1 MNGSGNRRMSE
12 IVFFDVE
19 TTAPSP
25 AGRWWLLEFGAILV
39 CPRKLVE
46 VASYETLIR
55 PGDLS
60 AVSRRFTD
68 VEAIASAPTFREVA
82 DKIFDILDGTYAS
95 FLLPPPSIDTS
106 THELRLLASF
116 PLTHET
122 CCRTHTGRVWAGH
135 NIQRF
140 DCPRLREAFADIG
153 RPAPEPAGV
162 IDSLN
167 VLAAEFGRRAGDLKM
182 ATLATYFGIGTQKH
196 RSLDDARMNLE
207 VLKHCAT
214 VLLLESSLPQAMQ
227 LAGRDGAVTRRSST
241 ASAHHRPA
249 AMSQTKLPF
258 APAVKAV
265 PAPAAGTAQKSGG
278 KRDSLGKPVGRANA
292 TSNKPAPEAAAPAA
306 LSARPPRRPTAATPF
321 HMILRHSRAILR

>member
-82 DKIFDILDGTYAS
+82 DKIFEILD
-95 FLLPPPSIDTS
+95 
-106 THELRLLASF
+106 
-116 PLTHET
+116 
-122 CCRTHTGRVWAGH
+122 GRVWAGH

-214 VLLLESSLPQAMQ
+214 VLLLESTLPQAMQ
-227 LAGRDGAVTRRSST
+227 LAGRDGAVTRRSGST
-241 ASAHHRPA
+241 ASAAHHRP

-258 APAVKAV
+258 APVKAV
-265 PAPAAGTAQKSGG
+265 PSAGTAHKSGG
-278 KRDSLGKPVGRANA
+278 KRDSLGKPVGRAANA
-292 TSNKPAPEAAAPAA
+292 TSNKPAAEAAAAPAA
-306 LSARPPRRPTAATPF
+306 LSARPPRRPTAVTPF

>member
-1 MNGSGNRRMSE
+1 MDNSKGNTRKSE

-25 AGRWWLLEFGAILV
+25 EGRWWLLEFGAILV

-46 VASYETLIR
+46 VGSYDTLIR

-68 VEAIASAPTFREVA
+68 VESIASAPTYSTSSTVRLPPAF
-82 DKIFDILDGTYAS
+82 F
-95 FLLPPPSIDTS
+95 FLLFF
-106 THELRLLASF
+106 LRSAI
-116 PLTHET
+116 HD
-122 CCRTHTGRVWAGH
+122 H
-135 NIQRF
+135 RF
-140 DCPRLREAFADIG
+140 DCPRIREAFAEIG
-153 RPAPEPAGV
+153 RAAPEPAGV

-214 VLLLESSLPQAMQ
+214 VLLLESSLPHALQ
-227 LAGRDGAVTRRSST
+227 LGARDGAVTRRSSAA
-241 ASAHHRPA
+241 ASAPAAAHRRPA
-249 AMSQTKLPF
+249 MAQTKLPF
-258 APAVKAV
+258 TPVKA
-265 PAPAAGTAQKSGG
+265 APVTNTTAANNKSGG
-278 KRDSLGKPVGRANA
+278 KRDSLGKLVA
-292 TSNKPAPEAAAPAA
+292 SNSKPAAEGAGAAP
-306 LSARPPRRPTAATPF
+306 LSVRRPTSAAATTPF
-321 HMILRHSRAILR
+321 HMILRHSRAVIR

>member
-1 MNGSGNRRMSE
+1 MNNSSNRMSE

-46 VASYETLIR
+46 VGSYDTLIR

-68 VEAIASAPTFREVA
+68 VEAIASAPTFQEVA
-82 DKIFDILDGTYAS
+82 DKIFDILD
-95 FLLPPPSIDTS
+95 
-106 THELRLLASF
+106 
-116 PLTHET
+116 
-122 CCRTHTGRVWAGH
+122 GRVWAGH

-182 ATLATYFGIGTQKH
+182 ATLAAYFGIGKQKH

-214 VLLLESSLPQAMQ
+214 VLLLESTLPHAMQ

-241 ASAHHRPA
+241 PVPAAAQHRPTMA
-249 AMSQTKLPF
+249 QTKLPF
-258 APAVKAV
+258 TPVKAV
-265 PAPAAGTAQKSGG
+265 PAPSTAHKSGG
-278 KRDSLGKPVGRANA
+278 KRNSLGKPVGRANA
-292 TSNKPAPEAAAPAA
+292 IATNNKQGAEGAAALPKVT
-306 LSARPPRRPTAATPF
+306 RPTRASTTTPF
-321 HMILRHSRAILR
+321 HMILRHSRAIIR

>member
-1 MNGSGNRRMSE
+1 MDNSKGNTRKSE

-25 AGRWWLLEFGAILV
+25 EGRWWLLEFGAILV

-46 VASYETLIR
+46 VGSYDTLIR

-68 VEAIASAPTFREVA
+68 VESIASAPTFHDVA
-82 DKIFDILDGTYAS
+82 DKIFDILD
-95 FLLPPPSIDTS
+95 
-106 THELRLLASF
+106 
-116 PLTHET
+116 
-122 CCRTHTGRVWAGH
+122 GRVWAGH

-140 DCPRLREAFADIG
+140 DCPRIREAFAEIG
-153 RPAPEPAGV
+153 RAAPEPAGV

-214 VLLLESSLPQAMQ
+214 VLLLESSLPHALQ
-227 LAGRDGAVTRRSST
+227 LGARDGAVTRRSSAA
-241 ASAHHRPA
+241 ASAPAAAHRRPA
-249 AMSQTKLPF
+249 MAQTKLPF
-258 APAVKAV
+258 TPVKA
-265 PAPAAGTAQKSGG
+265 APVTNTTAANNKSGG
-278 KRDSLGKPVGRANA
+278 KRDSLGKLVA
-292 TSNKPAPEAAAPAA
+292 SNSKPAAEGAGAAP
-306 LSARPPRRPTAATPF
+306 LSVRRPTSAAATTPF
-321 HMILRHSRAILR
+321 HMILRHSRAVIR

>member
-1 MNGSGNRRMSE
+1 MTTGAMRE

-19 TTAPSP
+19 TTAPSA

-46 VASYETLIR
+46 VGSYDTLIR

-60 AVSRRFTD
+60 VAVTRRFTD
-68 VEAIASAPTFREVA
+68 VEAIASAPPFKDVA
-82 DKIFDILDGTYAS
+82 DKIFDILD
-95 FLLPPPSIDTS
+95 
-106 THELRLLASF
+106 
-116 PLTHET
+116 
-122 CCRTHTGRVWAGH
+122 GRVWAGH

-140 DCPRLREAFADIG
+140 DCPRIREAFADIG

-182 ATLATYFGIGTQKH
+182 ATLATYFGIGKQKH

-214 VLLLESSLPQAMQ
+214 VLLLESSLPDVLRTQQARQ
-227 LAGRDGAVTRRSST
+227 ADGAAVTRRMAAHRATVTTAAPATITVTSSSSST
-241 ASAHHRPA
+241 TAPPKHVQHHRTGVL
-249 AMSQTKLPF
+249 SQTKLPF
-258 APAVKAV
+258 TPVRHQAPPRPAAPAT
-265 PAPAAGTAQKSGG
+265 APTATSTPCG
-278 KRDSLGKPVGRANA
+278 KRNSLGKVVPRAVA
-292 TSNKPAPEAAAPAA
+292 QQAAAAP
-306 LSARPPRRPTAATPF
+306 LSTSTSRRPVTATAATTPF

>member
-1 MNGSGNRRMSE
+1 MNNNSNRMSE

-46 VASYETLIR
+46 VGSYDTLIR
-55 PGDLS
+55 PGDMS

-68 VEAIASAPTFREVA
+68 VEAFASAPAFHDVA
-82 DKIFDILDGTYAS
+82 DKIFDILD
-95 FLLPPPSIDTS
+95 
-106 THELRLLASF
+106 
-116 PLTHET
+116 
-122 CCRTHTGRVWAGH
+122 GRVWAGH

-140 DCPRLREAFADIG
+140 DCPRIREAFADVG
-153 RPAPEPAGV
+153 RAAPEPAGV

-182 ATLATYFGIGTQKH
+182 ATLASYFGIGKQKH

-214 VLLLESSLPQAMQ
+214 VLLLESTLPHALQ
-227 LAGRDGAVTRRSST
+227 LAAGRDGAVTRRSGG
-241 ASAHHRPA
+241 AAGAHRPA
-249 AMSQTKLPF
+249 AMAQTKLPF
-258 APAVKAV
+258 TPVKAAV
-265 PAPAAGTAQKSGG
+265 PPAPAAATATTAARKSSGG
-278 KRDSLGKPVGRANA
+278 KRDSLGKPVGRASA
-292 TSNKPAPEAAAPAA
+292 VSNKAAGEAAAAA
-306 LSARPPRRPTAATPF
+306 LPKVTTRATTATAATPF

>member
-1 MNGSGNRRMSE
+1 MNNSSNSKRMGE

-46 VASYETLIR
+46 VGSYETLIR
-55 PGDLS
+55 PGDTS

-68 VEAIASAPTFREVA
+68 VEAFASAPTFQDVA
-82 DKIFDILDGTYAS
+82 DKIFDILD
-95 FLLPPPSIDTS
+95 
-106 THELRLLASF
+106 
-116 PLTHET
+116 
-122 CCRTHTGRVWAGH
+122 GRVWAGH

-140 DCPRLREAFADIG
+140 DCPRIREAFADIG
-153 RPAPEPAGV
+153 RAAPEPAGV

-182 ATLATYFGIGTQKH
+182 ATLASYFGIGKQKH

-214 VLLLESSLPQAMQ
+214 VLLLESTLPHAIQ
-227 LAGRDGAVTRRSST
+227 LTAGRDGAVTRRSSST
-241 ASAHHRPA
+241 AAAAGAHRPA
-249 AMSQTKLPF
+249 AMAQTKLPF
-258 APAVKAV
+258 TPVKAAV
-265 PAPAAGTAQKSGG
+265 PAPAATTAAARKSSGG
-278 KRDSLGKPVGRANA
+278 KRDSLGKPVGRASA
-292 TSNKPAPEAAAPAA
+292 AGNKPVAEAAAAA
-306 LSARPPRRPTAATPF
+306 LPKVTTRATTATAATPF

>member
-1 MNGSGNRRMSE
+1 MNNSSSNRMSE

-46 VASYETLIR
+46 VGSYDTLIR

-68 VEAIASAPTFREVA
+68 VEAIASAPTFRDVA
-82 DKIFDILDGTYAS
+82 DKIFDILD
-95 FLLPPPSIDTS
+95 
-106 THELRLLASF
+106 
-116 PLTHET
+116 
-122 CCRTHTGRVWAGH
+122 GRVWAGH

-140 DCPRLREAFADIG
+140 DCPRLREAFAGIG
-153 RPAPEPAGV
+153 RRAPEPAGV

-182 ATLATYFGIGTQKH
+182 ATLAAYFGIGKQKH

-214 VLLLESSLPQAMQ
+214 VLLLESSLPHALQ
-227 LAGRDGAVTRRSST
+227 LAAARDGAVTRRSST
-241 ASAHHRPA
+241 ASVPEASPRRRP

-258 APAVKAV
+258 APVQAVP
-265 PAPAAGTAQKSGG
+265 PAPAATTTTTNKSGGGG
-278 KRDSLGKPVGRANA
+278 KRDSLGKLVGRANA
-292 TSNKPAPEAAAPAA
+292 TGGKKPAAEGATAA
-306 LSARPPRRPTAATPF
+306 LPKVTRATTATTTTPF

>member
-1 MNGSGNRRMSE
+1 MNGCGNRRMSE

-25 AGRWWLLEFGAILV
+25 AGRWCLLEFGAILV

-46 VASYETLIR
+46 VASYDTLIR

-82 DKIFDILDGTYAS
+82 DKIFDILD
-95 FLLPPPSIDTS
+95 
-106 THELRLLASF
+106 
-116 PLTHET
+116 
-122 CCRTHTGRVWAGH
+122 GRVWAGH

-182 ATLATYFGIGTQKH
+182 ATLATYFGIGKQKH

-214 VLLLESSLPQAMQ
+214 VLLLESSLPHAMQ

-241 ASAHHRPA
+241 ASAPAAAHRHRP

-258 APAVKAV
+258 TPMKAV
-265 PAPAAGTAQKSGG
+265 PAPAAGTPHKSGG

-292 TSNKPAPEAAAPAA
+292 TSNKPAAEAAAPAA
-306 LSARPPRRPTAATPF
+306 LSARPPRRPTVVTPF

>member
-1 MNGSGNRRMSE
+1 MSTAAAAMRE

-19 TTAPSP
+19 TTAPTP

-46 VASYETLIR
+46 VASYDTLIR

-60 AVSRRFTD
+60 VAVTKRFSD
-68 VEAIASAPTFREVA
+68 VEAIASAPPFKDVA
-82 DKIFDILDGTYAS
+82 DKIFEILD
-95 FLLPPPSIDTS
+95 
-106 THELRLLASF
+106 
-116 PLTHET
+116 
-122 CCRTHTGRVWAGH
+122 GRVWAGH

-140 DCPRLREAFADIG
+140 DCPRIREAFADIG

-167 VLAAEFGRRAGDLKM
+167 VLAADFGRRAGDLKM
-182 ATLATYFGIGTQKH
+182 ATLATYFGIGKQKH

-214 VLLLESSLPQAMQ
+214 VLLLESSLPHVLGGTQLQLQARQ
-227 LAGRDGAVTRRSST
+227 AHGAPVTRRMAAKAQATSFSSST
-241 ASAHHRPA
+241 TPPPPPPKHVVHHHRPGVVL
-249 AMSQTKLPF
+249 SQTKLPF
-258 APAVKAV
+258 T
-265 PAPAAGTAQKSGG
+265 PAPAATPCG
-278 KRDSLGKPVGRANA
+278 KRNSLGKVVPRAVVHQA
-292 TSNKPAPEAAAPAA
+292 AAAAAAAP
-306 LSARPPRRPTAATPF
+306 LSSTSTGTSRRPVTATATGKTTPF

>member
-1 MNGSGNRRMSE
+1 MDNTRKSE

-25 AGRWWLLEFGAILV
+25 EGRWWLLEFGAILV

-46 VASYETLIR
+46 VGSYDTLIR

-68 VEAIASAPTFREVA
+68 VESIASAPTFHDVA
-82 DKIFDILDGTYAS
+82 DKIFDILD
-95 FLLPPPSIDTS
+95 
-106 THELRLLASF
+106 
-116 PLTHET
+116 
-122 CCRTHTGRVWAGH
+122 GRVWAGH

-140 DCPRLREAFADIG
+140 DCPRIREAFAEIG
-153 RPAPEPAGV
+153 RAAPEPAGV

-214 VLLLESSLPQAMQ
+214 VLLLESSLPHALQ
-227 LAGRDGAVTRRSST
+227 LGARDGAVTRRSSAAAAA
-241 ASAHHRPA
+241 ASAAAHRRPVMA
-249 AMSQTKLPF
+249 QTKLPF
-258 APAVKAV
+258 TPVKA
-265 PAPAAGTAQKSGG
+265 APVKNTTAANNKSGG
-278 KRDSLGKPVGRANA
+278 KRDSLGKLVA
-292 TSNKPAPEAAAPAA
+292 TNSKPAAEGAGAAPLSVRRPAAA
-306 LSARPPRRPTAATPF
+306 TTPF
-321 HMILRHSRAILR
+321 HMILRHSRAIIR

>member
-1 MNGSGNRRMSE
+1 MNNNSKRMSE

-46 VASYETLIR
+46 VGSYDTLIR
-55 PGDLS
+55 PGDMS
-60 AVSRRFTD
+60 AVTRRFTD
-68 VEAIASAPTFREVA
+68 VEAFASAPTFQDVA
-82 DKIFDILDGTYAS
+82 DKIFDILD
-95 FLLPPPSIDTS
+95 
-106 THELRLLASF
+106 
-116 PLTHET
+116 
-122 CCRTHTGRVWAGH
+122 GRVWAGH

-140 DCPRLREAFADIG
+140 DCPRIREAFADIG
-153 RPAPEPAGV
+153 RAAPEPAGV

-182 ATLATYFGIGTQKH
+182 ATLASYFGIGEQKH

-214 VLLLESSLPQAMQ
+214 VLLLESTLPHALQ
-227 LAGRDGAVTRRSST
+227 LAAGRDGAVTRRSS
-241 ASAHHRPA
+241 AAAPA
-249 AMSQTKLPF
+249 AYRTAAMAQTKLPF
-258 APAVKAV
+258 TPIVKAV
-265 PAPAAGTAQKSGG
+265 PAPAPTTATTTRKSSGG
-278 KRDSLGKPVGRANA
+278 KRDSLGKPVGRGNA
-292 TSNKPAPEAAAPAA
+292 AGNKPVAEAAAVTLPKVTTRA
-306 LSARPPRRPTAATPF
+306 TAATAARPF